1 MPLVHIDLVEGRSDE
16 QLALLADTVYK
27 VERDV
32 FSAPE
37 DDRYIIITEHKP
49 GRMSLGSTGLGYQRS
64 SEAMV
69 IQITEQSRDRYQK
82 EALYRTLA
90 EQLHT
95 AIGLRPEDLIVPWWP
110 ATSKTGRSDS
120 AAPNSSPANSD
131 RCRTSECCSP
141 GQRGRP

>member
-95 AIGLRPEDLIVPWWP
+95 AIGLRPEDLIVSMVASNLEDWSFGLGR
-110 ATSKTGRSDS
+110 AQFLTGELGSVQ
-120 AAPNSSPANSD
+120 NV
-131 RCRTSECCSP
+131 
-141 GQRGRP
+141 